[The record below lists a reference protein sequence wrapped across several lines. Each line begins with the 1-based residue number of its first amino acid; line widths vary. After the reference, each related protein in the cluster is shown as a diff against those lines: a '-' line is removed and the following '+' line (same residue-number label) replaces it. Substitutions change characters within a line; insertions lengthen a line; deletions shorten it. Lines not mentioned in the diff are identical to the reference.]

1 MYKIIIASHGPLAD
15 AMKESL
21 KFFFS
26 EKLDVMTVT
35 IDDRGLVAFQEKMDQ
50 AFQEISDHELI
61 VFTDLLYGT
70 PFNEAA
76 KRVGNLSQYFDI
88 LAGVNMPML
97 VEAVNLQ
104 RQGITLTK
112 AMPQLLEI
120 ATVHSFRQKMMESS
134 ATDDE

>member
-26 EKLDVMTVT
+26 EEVDVATVS
-35 IDDRGLVAFQEKMDQ
+35 IDEQGLVTFQEKMNQ
-50 AFQEISDHELI
+50 VFLEIGSRELI

-76 KRVGNLSQYFDI
+76 KRVGSLSQNFDI
-88 LAGVNMPML
+88 IAGVNMPML

-104 RQGITLTK
+104 RQGVSLEK
-112 AMPQLLEI
+112 AMPQLLEV
-120 ATVHSFRQKMMESS
+120 AKVHSFQQKITEAS